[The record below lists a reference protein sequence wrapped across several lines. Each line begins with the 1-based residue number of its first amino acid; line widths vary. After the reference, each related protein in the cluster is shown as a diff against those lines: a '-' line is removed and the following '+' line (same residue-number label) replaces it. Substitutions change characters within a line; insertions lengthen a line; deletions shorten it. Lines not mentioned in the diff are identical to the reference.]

1 MFTRRP
7 LSACVPSAA
16 MARTGARGKA
26 VFSTVSS
33 ARLAPAERMD
43 RYLDQL
49 AQAVDPVAF
58 TNMLATAFPAL
69 VTMGAYL
76 AELFDTQVRSTGTA
90 VSFNL
95 ADLAGGARCPLTA
108 AALSAHPGPTW
119 VTAARSRLPVGIARN
134 GTRICKE
141 DAR

>member
-1 MFTRRP
+1 ME
-7 LSACVPSAA
+7 
-16 MARTGARGKA
+16 GA
-26 VFSTVSS
+26 VFPTFSTVSS

-58 TNMLATAFPAL
+58 TNMLATAFLAL

-76 AELFDTQVRSTGTA
+76 PDLFDTRVRSTGTA

-95 ADLAGGARCPLTA
+95 ADLAGGARCPLAA
-108 AALSAHPGPTW
+108 AALSAHRGPPW
-119 VTAARSRLPVGIARN
+119 ATAALSGLPVGIARN
-134 GTRICKE
+134 RTRICKE